1 LAESH
6 IERAFRAM
14 MKEEVKK
21 LNQHLPKAR
30 KTLKALLDE
39 RTPSVESLDGR
50 SIVMKRDELE
60 KLAKLVPQH
69 LHDKLQLPIVVQ
81 RRFDLGRSVYAVSGS
96 ALEEFTLKYALGLAE
111 NKFDNYESEGRF
123 YIYKPYLAELIR
135 ILHSLIVI
143 GFGTPEGLNLD
154 SQ

>member
-1 LAESH
+1 
-6 IERAFRAM
+6 M

-60 KLAKLVPQH
+60 KEVIALSILARLFCSFSCFLSPFS
-69 LHDKLQLPIVVQ
+69 DS
-81 RRFDLGRSVYAVSGS
+81 SVLS
-96 ALEEFTLKYALGLAE
+96 FQ
-111 NKFDNYESEGRF
+111 ES
-123 YIYKPYLAELIR
+123 IKSI
-135 ILHSLIVI
+135 
-143 GFGTPEGLNLD
+143 
-154 SQ
+154 